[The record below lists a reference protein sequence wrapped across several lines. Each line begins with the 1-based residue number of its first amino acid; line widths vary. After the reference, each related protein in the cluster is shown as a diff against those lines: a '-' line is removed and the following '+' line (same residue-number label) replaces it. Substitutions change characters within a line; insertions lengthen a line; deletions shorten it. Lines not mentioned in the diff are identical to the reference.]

1 MKENLSS
8 ASSSKRV
15 ARVRKLSKKFIKK
28 KHPTGEGLVERTPIW
43 RRLPK
48 SLNLSR
54 VFSFQNLN
62 PKKVMALSIL
72 SFLVVIFFG
81 GLLFSNLYYKNKIL
95 PGTKVGSLTLNQDPQ
110 EASQQLSKSI
120 DQFKFRLNF
129 KDQQTEHTPT
139 ELGLTPDLNS
149 TIEEAKNLNH
159 QIGFFKKPFA
169 VFSRHHL
176 SLSSNLDQKVLQ
188 DFLTANNYAQQI
200 PADAKIEFNKD
211 SGNFEVVSEVPGKG
225 VDVEAFSKDL
235 AQAYSKISPEEVKLN
250 ITDTKPS
257 IKAPDIAD
265 LTERANSIIHQKI
278 VINTPLKVYS
288 PSYIE
293 KKDWLSLTPQPESSR
308 YLLSINTDAQKKYLD
323 STVKSVQR
331 SPEARVV
338 ASIGSQEFVV
348 QPGAI
353 GYSPEDYTSVLESL
367 NKIFPGAAGAELTL
381 KFKEI
386 APPTQN
392 IAASGGRWIFADLS
406 EYKIYAY
413 QGSSLVNSFLISS
426 GARATPTPTGSY
438 SISRKV
444 RVKTMSS
451 GGNPK
456 SPDYY
461 SVPNIEWV
469 AYFKSGGYAMH
480 GVYWH
485 NKFGKQNTSHGCM
498 GMSNSDAQ
506 WVYDFLE
513 IGTPVVVVE

>member
-15 ARVRKLSKKFIKK
+15 AKVRKLSKKFIKK
-28 KHPTGEGLVERTPIW
+28 KHLVGEGLVERTSVW
-43 RRLPK
+43 HRLSKYFDFSK
-48 SLNLSR
+48 S
-54 VFSFQNLN
+54 FKAQNPN
-62 PKKVMALSIL
+62 PKKILVLGAL
-72 SFLVVIFFG
+72 SFLTIIFCAS
-81 GLLFSNLYYKNKIL
+81 LLFSNIYYKDKIL
-95 PGTKVGSLTLNQDPQ
+95 PGTKVGPLTLSRDP
-110 EASQQLSKSI
+110 EAASRQLSKNI
-120 DQFKFRLNF
+120 EQYKVKLNF
-129 KDQQTEHTPT
+129 KDQQSEKSPA
-139 ELGLTPDLNS
+139 ELGVTLDLNS
-149 TIEEAKNLNH
+149 TIEAAKNLNY

-176 SLSSNLDQKVLQ
+176 SLSSNLDKKDLQ
-188 DFLTANNYAQQI
+188 DFLTVNSYAQQI
-200 PADAKIEFNKD
+200 PTDAKIEFNQD
-211 SGNFEVVSEVPGKG
+211 SGNFEVISEVPGKG
-225 VDVEAFSKDL
+225 VDVEAFSNDL
-235 AQAYSKISPEEVKLN
+235 TQAYSSMSPEEVNLD

-257 IKAPDIAD
+257 IKAVSLTD
-265 LTERANSIIHQKI
+265 LTSRANSIIHQKI

>member
-15 ARVRKLSKKFIKK
+15 AKVRKLSKKFIKK
-28 KHPTGEGLVERTPIW
+28 KHLVGEGLVERTSVW
-43 RRLPK
+43 HRLSKYFDFSK
-48 SLNLSR
+48 S
-54 VFSFQNLN
+54 FKAQNPN

-129 KDQQTEHTPT
+129 KDQQTEYTPT

-159 QIGFFKKPFA
+159 QTRFFKKPFA
-169 VFSRHHL
+169 IFSKRNL
-176 SLSSNLDQKVLQ
+176 NLSSNLDQKVLQ

-200 PADAKIEFNKD
+200 PADAKIEFNQG
-211 SGNFEVVSEVPGKG
+211 SANFEIIPEVSGRG
-225 VDVEAFSKDL
+225 VDIEAFSKDL
-235 AQAYSKISPEEVKLN
+235 AQAYSKISPEEVNLD

-257 IKAPDIAD
+257 IKAVSLTD
-265 LTERANSIIHQKI
+265 LTSRANSIIHQKI
-278 VINTPLKVYS
+278 VINTPLKAYS
-288 PSYIE
+288 PSLAQ
-293 KKDWLSLTPQPESSR
+293 KKDWLSLTPQPESGS

-348 QPGAI
+348 QPGAS
-353 GYSPEDYTSVLESL
+353 GYRPEDYTSVLESL

-392 IAASGGRWIFADLS
+392 ITASDGRWIFADLS

-498 GMSNSDAQ
+498 GMSNSNAQ
-506 WVYDFLE
+506 WVYDFID
-513 IGTPVVVVE
+513 IGTPVVVVQ